1 MNAKSK
7 HNRFFF
13 KKQKQAFAFQFH
25 PMQDNFTGRG
35 RGREGR
41 VVVGREVA
49 AEGGWF
55 TEDGWRRGCGGGV
68 GGCRM
73 EEKSSSLIL
82 FHFKTTSVEPYHWF
96 SFSHFS
102 PLFSS
107 FLSFLFLPTPPP
119 PPLCHV
125 FGVIKYSRQNN
136 DTMNGYGLIIN
147 KLADYMWWAN
157 VFQLNLKWRQ
167 RKTGTTSCQLKAGY
181 SEIQHS
187 IKC

>member
-13 KKQKQAFAFQFH
+13 LKQKQAFAFQFH

-82 FHFKTTSVEPYHWF
+82 FYFKTTPVEPYHWF

-107 FLSFLFLPTPPP
+107 FLFLPPPPPPPPP
-119 PPLCHV
+119 PPLSHLWCHQV
-125 FGVIKYSRQNN
+125 FKTKQRYNEW
-136 DTMNGYGLIIN
+136 L
-147 KLADYMWWAN
+147 WAHHQQACWLY
-157 VFQLNLKWRQ
+157 VV
-167 RKTGTTSCQLKAGY
+167 S
-181 SEIQHS
+181 
-187 IKC
+187 